1 MIFFIFFNK
10 YVKIIL
16 VIKILFLPNME
27 KIYLDNLSK
36 DDDKTKI
43 VDSLLDG
50 DSLNVEF
57 YYKSDFT
64 LTKDLRDFIEI
75 IWRVFW
81 FSEKLIA
88 RIILVSDELNNNAI
102 EHGSDVNGI
111 NILRLMIKR
120 NGQKVDFNLEVE
132 DNWKWKDA
140 KKAIDMEELRAHK
153 LKRWYS
159 KHDSIRWRWLFL
171 ITVQIVDRL
180 YFKNSKNWWLI
191 VWVKKEIY
199 PKTDQF

>member
-1 MIFFIFFNK
+1 VIFFIFFNK

-27 KIYLDNLSK
+27 KIYLDKLSK

-75 IWRVFW
+75 I
-81 FSEKLIA
+81 
-88 RIILVSDELNNNAI
+88 
-102 EHGSDVNGI
+102 
-111 NILRLMIKR
+111 
-120 NGQKVDFNLEVE
+120 
-132 DNWKWKDA
+132 
-140 KKAIDMEELRAHK
+140 
-153 LKRWYS
+153 
-159 KHDSIRWRWLFL
+159 
-171 ITVQIVDRL
+171 
-180 YFKNSKNWWLI
+180 
-191 VWVKKEIY
+191 
-199 PKTDQF
+199 